1 MEEYTENQLH
11 EQNPDAGRKRRRA
24 GRSGFLPG
32 VIIGILITVVV
43 VGILF
48 AVRGGSAGL
57 LLGNGVFD
65 LVDICK
71 GAEGAVEL
79 LER

>member
-1 MEEYTENQLH
+1 MLQQFGQLEEL
-11 EQNPDAGRKRRRA
+11 D
-24 GRSGFLPG
+24 
-32 VIIGILITVVV
+32 
-43 VGILF
+43 
-48 AVRGGSAGL
+48 AVRAFNQDIATCGL